1 MLLIN
6 CEIEIELSWAKECIV
21 IEVYAHTVAYE
32 LVTETTEETFQM
44 NNVKRYVRVATL
56 SVNDD
61 NKFLE
66 NIKERFKRTIS

>member
-1 MLLIN
+1 M
-6 CEIEIELSWAKECIV
+6 
-21 IEVYAHTVAYE
+21 EVYAHPVAYE
-32 LVTETTEETFQM
+32 LVTETTEKTFQM

-56 SVNDD
+56 SVNDN

>member
-1 MLLIN
+1 MPLIN

-21 IEVYAHTVAYE
+21 MEVYAHPVAYE
-32 LVTETTEETFQM
+32 LVTETTEKTFQM

-56 SVNDD
+56 SVNDN